1 MRHEQRGE
9 IIGKRRR
16 KEGKKCGRER
26 KEGRSKGKELVRKD
40 RHSHCGGN
48 LHLISYVFVPK
59 VTATLQVT
67 LLYVSLEPSFK
78 LTRLAP
84 DLTFRRL

>member
-1 MRHEQRGE
+1 MRYEQRGK

-26 KEGRSKGKELVRKD
+26 KEGRRKGKELVRKH
-40 RHSHCGGN
+40 RHSHCSGN
-48 LHLISYVFVPK
+48 LHPISHIFAPK

-67 LLYVSLEPSFK
+67 LLYV
-78 LTRLAP
+78 
-84 DLTFRRL
+84 